1 MKKRFLIA
9 ATALMLL
16 AGAASC
22 GNKNK
27 SNSTDN
33 TEQAAAAAAPV
44 YEQLKSQSGKPVVVD
59 FFATWCGPCTQF
71 RPTFQAAEEKY
82 KDKVEFRT
90 IDVDQYGDLAT
101 QCRIDVIPTI
111 LFLDAEG
118 HEISRFSGVMSSDQL
133 SQTIDS
139 LLATP
144 AKNN

>member
-1 MKKRFLIA
+1 MKKTLLIA
-9 ATALMLL
+9 AALMLL
-16 AGAASC
+16 AGAVSC
-22 GNKNK
+22 GDKNK
-27 SNSTDN
+27 SESTDN
-33 TEQAAAAAAPV
+33 TEQAEASAPV
-44 YEQLKSQSGKPVVVD
+44 YEQLKSESGKPVVVD

-111 LFLDAEG
+111 LFLDANG
-118 HEISRFSGVMSSDQL
+118 REISRFNGVMDSDQL
-133 SQTIDS
+133 SQSIES

-144 AKNN
+144 AKK